1 MALIDEPPLDPQG
14 DSWIAEHVRL
24 YVSSGGKEGHF
35 WQSGVPT
42 LLLTTRGKKSG
53 TARRTALIYGR
64 DGDDYVVMAS
74 YAGAPAHPDWY
85 LNLAVDPEVV
95 IQVGENAMTATA
107 HTVGDEDR
115 DRVWKVMTDIWPD
128 YDQYAT
134 KTSRTIPL
142 VAITVSSS
150 HPRSDHG

>member
-35 WQSGVPT
+35 WQPGVPT